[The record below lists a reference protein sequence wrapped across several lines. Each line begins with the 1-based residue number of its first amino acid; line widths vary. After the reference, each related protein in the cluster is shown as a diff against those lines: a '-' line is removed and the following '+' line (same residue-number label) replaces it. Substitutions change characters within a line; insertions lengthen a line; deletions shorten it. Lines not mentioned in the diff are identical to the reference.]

1 MYYDYI
7 YNTKLIATLLQ
18 PTNFKTVITSKENE
32 FSKFYLR
39 LETVQVYIEVD
50 KSGSQKI
57 LEAVLPLLVERD
69 DLNCL
74 YICKSK
80 LLLACKLYKAKPL
93 EHKLYEAFVTF
104 FREINPYICQRIWF
118 RSLIIF

>member
-39 LETVQVYIEVD
+39 LEIVQVYIEVD
-50 KSGSQKI
+50 RSGSQKI

-69 DLNCL
+69 D
-74 YICKSK
+74 
-80 LLLACKLYKAKPL
+80 
-93 EHKLYEAFVTF
+93 
-104 FREINPYICQRIWF
+104 
-118 RSLIIF
+118 